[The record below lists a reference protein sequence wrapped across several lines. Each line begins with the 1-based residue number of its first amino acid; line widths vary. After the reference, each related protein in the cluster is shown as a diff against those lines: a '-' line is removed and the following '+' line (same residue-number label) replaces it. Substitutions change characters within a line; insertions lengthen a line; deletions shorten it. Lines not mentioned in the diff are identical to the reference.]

1 MGAPGFTAARK
12 ILKDWSL
19 LRVCP
24 LAEAYDVVI
33 VGGGHNGLVAATYL
47 ARARR
52 RVLVLEKRTALGGPA
67 ATEEIARGF
76 RGPTG
81 ASLCGLLRP
90 EVVEDLTL
98 AARGV
103 QFIRPDLDVVALG
116 DGRALPIWRDV
127 QKTAKGLASVSAKD
141 AEAYPRFIEF
151 LTQFAEPLDPI
162 RARRPPSLPSPS
174 WGEGV
179 SLFRRALRLRRL
191 GKHVMQQMLRVPPMP
206 IRDFLNEWFETEL
219 LKANFAVDG
228 LVGTYEGPFSP
239 GTAFGLV
246 PRFRPDVH
254 GTGSAFVRGG
264 LGALANALGQAARD
278 TGVTIRAGAEGTRIG
293 SADGRV
299 TGGGVAGGGPVAARV
314 VASTPAPH
322 RPFLHLV
329 EPGGLG

>member
-1 MGAPGFTAARK
+1 M
-12 ILKDWSL
+12 
-19 LRVCP
+19 RVTP

-52 RVLVLEKRTALGGPA
+52 RVLVLEKRIAVGGAA
-67 ATEEIARGF
+67 ATEEIAPGF

-81 ASLCGLLRP
+81 TPVCGLLRP
-90 EVVEDLTL
+90 EVVEDLNL

-103 QFIRPDLDVVALG
+103 QFIRPDPDVVALG

-127 QKTAKGLASVSAKD
+127 QKTAKALASVSAKD
-141 AEAYPRFIEF
+141 AQAYPRFIEF
-151 LTQFAEPLDPI
+151 LSQFAEALDPI
-162 RARRPPSLPSPS
+162 LAMTPPNLPSPS

-191 GKHVMQQMLRVPPMP
+191 GKHVMQQMLRVPPMS

-228 LVGTYEGPFSP
+228 LVGTYEVPFSP
-239 GTAFGLV
+239 VTVFGLV

-254 GTGSAFVRGG
+254 GTGSALVPGG
-264 LGALANALGQAARD
+264 LGAPSHARRQAARD
-278 TGVTIRAGAEGTRIG
+278 TGVTIPTR
-293 SADGRV
+293 
-299 TGGGVAGGGPVAARV
+299 P
-314 VASTPAPH
+314 
-322 RPFLHLV
+322 
-329 EPGGLG
+329 